1 MNKTTNENIEIRRLP
16 YTRMLKFEM
25 ADYAE
30 EIISI
35 VERHNP
41 DSAIIKP
48 LFGLLLARKP
58 ELAMLRLS
66 YGIDI
71 ERLRKDK
78 LKGLMTLTISTFK
91 LNVRVL
97 SNSSNEVD
105 MHVVESAI
113 DNYLCYFK
121 KCKNEVELNQKVAG
135 FLDLLDSNKM
145 FAVAI
150 AKFNL
155 MGDLNKIKRA
165 HTLFNEASR
174 KRVKMLSKRPKKSTK
189 NIIRELFYTIDNLFK
204 GVEIAQVIHSITDA
218 EANSDLGAEGAADG
232 PDFTPLIN
240 ELRQLSDMYYKSFSI
255 RKGNNKRN
263 FEKKQTRDSALNDI
277 PNASENVFEAEDSAE
292 EEAATMSENA
302 EYHPSEVYA
311 ASIKKMY
318 MPAGK
323 SSAVNLKRVLDN
335 QSNGS
340 SKRRL
345 LKMGRRHSS

>member
-1 MNKTTNENIEIRRLP
+1 MNKTTNKNILIRRLP

-30 EIISI
+30 EIIGI

-41 DSAIIKP
+41 NSAIIKP
-48 LFGLLLARKP
+48 LFGLLLAQKP

-78 LKGLMTLTISTFK
+78 LKGLMMLTISTFK

-97 SNSSNEVD
+97 SKSIHEAD

-121 KCKNEVELNQKVAG
+121 RCKNEVELNQKIAG
-135 FLDLLDSNKM
+135 FIDHADSNRM
-145 FAVAI
+145 FAVAV

-155 MGDLNKIKRA
+155 MGDINKIKRA
-165 HTLFNEASR
+165 HTLYNEAAR

-189 NIIRELFYTIDNLFK
+189 DIIKELFYTIDNLFK
-204 GVEIAQVIHSITDA
+204 GIEIAQVIHSIADA
-218 EANSDLGAEGAADG
+218 EGNNDLGAKGDLAEV
-232 PDFTPLIN
+232 DFAPLIN

-255 RKGNNKRN
+255 RKANNKRK
-263 FEKKQTRDSALNDI
+263 FEKKLTHVSAINDMA
-277 PNASENVFEAEDSAE
+277 NASERVADGEGFAK
-292 EEAATMSENA
+292 EEAATLARNA
-302 EYHPSEVYA
+302 EYHPSVVYA
-311 ASIKKMY
+311 ATIKKMN
-318 MPAGK
+318 MPAGQ
-323 SSAVNLKRVLDN
+323 SSAVKLKA
-335 QSNGS
+335 G
-340 SKRRL
+340 
-345 LKMGRRHSS
+345 GRDKQ

>member
-30 EIISI
+30 EIIGI

-41 DSAIIKP
+41 NSAIIKP

-78 LKGLMTLTISTFK
+78 LKGLMMLTISTFK

-97 SNSSNEVD
+97 SKSIHEAD

-121 KCKNEVELNQKVAG
+121 RCKNEVELNQKIAG
-135 FLDLLDSNKM
+135 FLEHADSNKM
-145 FAVAI
+145 FAVAVT
-150 AKFNL
+150 KFNL
-155 MGDLNKIKRA
+155 MGDINKIKRA

-189 NIIRELFYTIDNLFK
+189 DIIRELFYTIDNLFK
-204 GVEIAQVIHSITDA
+204 GIEIAKIIHSITDA
-218 EANSDLGAEGAADG
+218 ETDSELGVEGATGAY
-232 PDFTPLIN
+232 FTPLIN

-255 RKGNNKRN
+255 RKANNKRK
-263 FEKKQTRDSALNDI
+263 FEKKQTDDSVLSDA
-277 PNASENVFEAEDSAE
+277 PTSSENVAEVENIME
-292 EEAATMSENA
+292 EDATTRSSNA
-302 EYHPSEVYA
+302 EYHPSQVYA

-318 MPAGK
+318 IPAGK
-323 SSAVNLKRVLDN
+323 SSAINLKGVLDN
-335 QSNGS
+335 
-340 SKRRL
+340 
-345 LKMGRRHSS
+345 